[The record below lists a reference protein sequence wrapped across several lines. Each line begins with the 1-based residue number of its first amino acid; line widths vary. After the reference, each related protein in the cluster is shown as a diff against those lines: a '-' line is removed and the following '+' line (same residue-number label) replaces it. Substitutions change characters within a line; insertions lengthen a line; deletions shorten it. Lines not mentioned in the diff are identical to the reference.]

1 LFSARS
7 PELTCDL
14 VGQIAQFLTKEFESE
29 IRRAARAPIVTSH
42 VLRCFGRDDFY
53 YSLLQSNKELLEFE
67 DGSWV
72 KVSGGG
78 HSQYGSVWL
87 PDEGEPY
94 LLTGEPV
101 SPGIV
106 QIVEA
111 DGIQLLEMQR
121 QAFSRL
127 QNRSGVQA
135 QRISDTISKKTVA
148 HVWPG
153 ELPGLSFF
161 DERVSKNASQAI
173 AVKKALVTCQR
184 DGFFLIHGPPGT
196 GKTTVITEI
205 VRHLADAGRKV
216 LITSHTNVA
225 VNNVMEN
232 LAPHLKSKMVRL
244 GPKAKVS
251 KILKELVPTTQDEL
265 IRITVSEIVGATL
278 SKLSILVLNGKLSFD
293 RPYFDAVIVDESS
306 MATIPLTLAGILLGN
321 SFILVG
327 DHLQLPPITRTK
339 LPPSCLKAETCGGG
353 ARLCESLFRLLI
365 ELYPERSQIL
375 DIQFR
380 SHPHIMGF
388 SAEYVYKGKIK
399 SSEECFEKKLELQTI
414 EREQVKGTINEKPIC
429 YVNMHYDAYDEN
441 PIEWFP
447 SGSDA
452 ARKHRRPSCFNRYEA
467 AVAIKIRHDFIK
479 AGLSPEKVWIIT
491 PFRLQREIIKKAVKG
506 IYGSVSE
513 DAIISIYEN
522 LTASTVDSIQG
533 KENDV
538 VMYSLT
544 WAPSEGREGHI
555 HKALANIRRL
565 NVALTRAKKKL
576 IVIGDLARLSEKY
589 PYGPL
594 EKYMRDHNAMAF
606 SKANETDDFLTVL
619 QYYHSKKKDEMI
631 DAEAKE
637 KVRDAKRRIRNDL
650 PGKPSRPKIW
660 RIVDEKTFE
669 DFKTLASDLW
679 EDLNHKA
686 QAKIYDLRIRGNRFE
701 VLDIYDEKI
710 GKRVIYLRVYERYGN
725 PRDVLLQYI

>member
-7 PELTCDL
+7 PGLTCDL
-14 VGQIAQFLTKEFESE
+14 MGQIAQFLTKEYESE
-29 IRRAARAPIVTSH
+29 VGRAARMPIVTSY
-42 VLRCFGRDDFY
+42 VLRCFGRDDFC
-53 YSLLQSNKELLEFE
+53 YSFLQSSKELLKFE

-101 SPGIV
+101 TPGIV
-106 QIVEA
+106 HIVEA

-127 QNRSGVQA
+127 QNGSSVQA
-135 QRISDTISKKTVA
+135 QRTSDIISKKTA
-148 HVWPG
+148 AYERTG
-153 ELPGLSFF
+153 ELPRISFY
-161 DERVSKNASQAI
+161 DERVSENASQTTAI
-173 AVKKALVTCQR
+173 KRALTACQQ

-232 LAPHLKSKMVRL
+232 LAPHLKSRMVRL

-251 KILKELVPTTQDEL
+251 KSLKELVPITQDEL
-265 IRITVSEIVGATL
+265 VRIALSEIVGATL

-293 RPYFDAVIVDESS
+293 RPYFDVVIVDESS

-375 DIQFR
+375 DVQFR

-388 SAEYVYKGKIK
+388 SAEYVYDRKIR

-414 EREQVKGTINEKPIC
+414 EREQVRGTINEKPIC

-467 AVAIKIRHDFIK
+467 AVAIKIRHDFMK
-479 AGLSPEKVWIIT
+479 AGLPPEKIWIIT
-491 PFRLQREIIKKAVKG
+491 PFRLQREIIKKAVRG
-506 IYGSVSE
+506 IYGAVSE

-555 HKALANIRRL
+555 HKALANMRRL

-576 IVIGDLARLSEKY
+576 IIIGDLARLSEKY

-594 EKYMRDHNAMAF
+594 EKYMRDHNAMTFA
-606 SKANETDDFLTVL
+606 KANETDDFLTVL
-619 QYYHSKKKDEMI
+619 QYYYSKKKDETI
-631 DAEAKE
+631 GADAKE
-637 KVRDAKRRIRNDL
+637 KVREAKKRIRNDF
-650 PGKPSRPKIW
+650 PEKPSRPKVW
-660 RIVDEKTFE
+660 RVVDEKTFE
-669 DFKTLASDLW
+669 EFKTLASDLW

-686 QAKIYDLRIRGNRFE
+686 HMKIYDLRMRGSRFE
-701 VLDIYDEKI
+701 VLDIYEKKF
-710 GKRVIYLRVYERYGN
+710 GKRAIYLRVYERYGS
-725 PRDVLLQYI
+725 PQDELLQYI